1 MPNKKNEDGPFR
13 IGMGSSR
20 PPMTFDQAMDVIL
33 DPANRGKAPKPKS
46 AKRRKKGK
54 K

>member
-1 MPNKKNEDGPFR
+1 MPNKKDEIGPVR

-33 DPANRGKAPKPKS
+33 DPANKPKVDKLKA
-46 AKRRKKGK
+46 AKRKKKGK